1 MKNRQADP
9 THAHGYSN
17 PYAMG
22 MALGVVLYFS
32 YLVTGHGLGASGG
45 LARWVTAALGTL
57 APTQVNTHAFF
68 ARMGAGTHRPLSH
81 WLIWE
86 LFGVLFG
93 GFVAGYLGRRVR
105 FEVQRGWR
113 LSAPWRL
120 VFALGGGLLTGWG
133 TQLSRGCTSGQALSG
148 GAVLSVGSWAFMFAV
163 FGGAYAVA
171 YPLRKLWR

>member
-1 MKNRQADP
+1 MKPAEP
-9 THAHGYSN
+9 AAIAAKGYSN

-22 MALGVVLYFS
+22 MALGVVLYVS

-45 LARWVTAALGTL
+45 LARWVTLGL
-57 APTQVNTHAFF
+57 RVVAPDQVNSHSFF
-68 ARMGAGTHRPLSH
+68 ALLGAGGKSPLSH

-86 LFGVLFG
+86 IFGVLLG
-93 GFVAGYLGRRVR
+93 GFASGALSKRVGV
-105 FEVQRGWR
+105 EVQRGWR
-113 LSAPWRL
+113 LTPTWRL
-120 VFALGGGLLTGWG
+120 VLALLGGLLVGWG

-148 GAVLSVGSWAFMFAV
+148 GAVMSVGSWAFMFAV

>member
-1 MKNRQADP
+1 MKLRQSEATTNP
-9 THAHGYSN
+9 GYSN

-22 MALGVVLYFS
+22 MALGVVLYVS

-45 LARWVTAALGTL
+45 LARWVTVALKSV
-57 APTQVNTHAFF
+57 APQQVDTHSFF
-68 ARMGAGTHRPLSH
+68 ARMGAGTNHPLSH

-86 LFGVLFG
+86 IFGVLIG
-93 GFVAGYLGRRVR
+93 GLIAGLLGKRVR

-113 LSAPWRL
+113 LSAGLRL
-120 VFALGGGLLTGWG
+120 VLALSGGLLVGWG

-148 GAVLSVGSWAFMFAV
+148 GAVMSVGSWAFMFAV

>member
-1 MKNRQADP
+1 MNPRESSAGSKR
-9 THAHGYSN
+9 GYAN

-22 MALGVVLYFS
+22 MALGVVLYLS

-45 LARWVTAALGTL
+45 LARWVTFGLRSV
-57 APTQVNTHAFF
+57 APAQVNAHAFF
-68 ARMGAGTHRPLSH
+68 AALGAGAKSPLSH

-86 LFGVLFG
+86 IFGVLIG
-93 GFVAGYLGRRVR
+93 GFASGALARRVGV
-105 FEVQRGWR
+105 EVQRGWR
-113 LSAPWRL
+113 ITPAWRITL
-120 VFALGGGLLTGWG
+120 ALLGGWFVGWG

-148 GAVLSVGSWAFMFAV
+148 GAVMSVGSWAFMFAV